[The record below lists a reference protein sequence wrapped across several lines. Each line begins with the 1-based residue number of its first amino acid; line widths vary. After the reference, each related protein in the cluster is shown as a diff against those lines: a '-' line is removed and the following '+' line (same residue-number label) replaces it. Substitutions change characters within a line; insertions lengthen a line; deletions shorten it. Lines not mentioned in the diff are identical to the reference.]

1 MDEDIEALDERTEDN
16 RKDCDHI
23 LDSLK
28 VLEDRVASNSSS
40 TAAVGPS
47 ASGLRQEIEAGLRQE
62 IHTGLRKDI
71 EAGLRQ
77 EMHGRLRQEMEVGLR
92 QEVNGHLRQ
101 ELEAGLRQEIHG
113 RFRQDLEAGLRQE
126 INGRIRKEIEADLR
140 QEVNSGLRKE
150 IEAGLRQ
157 ELHSD
162 LRKEVEAAIAGK
174 DLASKPD
181 LARGLKT
188 IPFGLSKEEV
198 SQMIEFATRNFLRT
212 VQGICTV
219 RKVLADFAVCD

>member
-62 IHTGLRKDI
+62 IHTGLRK
-71 EAGLRQ
+71 
-77 EMHGRLRQEMEVGLR
+77 
-92 QEVNGHLRQ
+92 
-101 ELEAGLRQEIHG
+101 
-113 RFRQDLEAGLRQE
+113 
-126 INGRIRKEIEADLR
+126 
-140 QEVNSGLRKE
+140 E
-150 IEAGLRQ
+150 IEAGLRK

-212 VQGICTV
+212 VQGIHC
-219 RKVLADFAVCD
+219 

>member
-71 EAGLRQ
+71 EASLRQ

-101 ELEAGLRQEIHG
+101 ELEAGLRQEING
-113 RFRQDLEAGLRQE
+113 RLRKEIEAGLRQE
-126 INGRIRKEIEADLR
+126 
-140 QEVNSGLRKE
+140 VNTGLRKE
-150 IEAGLRQ
+150 IEAGLRK

-212 VQGICTV
+212 VQGIHC
-219 RKVLADFAVCD
+219 